1 MPLSA
6 GLIRKPST
14 CSLPTALLVEKGMTP
29 SSSYE
34 GLSPASSTCSLDMIN
49 LRGNTPVH
57 SHRYPALETERHSR
71 SESSAV
77 ENSPVLAN
85 VDAAIVKA
93 VPSLPHAKMNG
104 DVPASDRNMSGDKP
118 QRVVSG
124 SMSPQNPATVPKLHN
139 RHSGSSD
146 TSRSGAKSSGSMS
159 WADQVVPSEESIMIN
174 RPGWAQM
181 STANGEVRLVSSP
194 GELQHNIHLRGQVP
208 SSAHQFVANSPL
220 HQQHHPNTSPH
231 VRHGSAAKRNSTEG
245 YNTSII
251 QVPSTPDSLSKHIH
265 RESSPSPVIKVPQPV
280 LPQGSVPVTAR
291 NVQMPLNTTNWPT
304 PMRQFLLPNSVSL
317 VRASR
322 PQAPPTAV
330 YTPYTTSTTVVNGLI
345 RTPPPHHVNRIA
357 ATPAHVFTTGG
368 YVSYPPLGLPAHSQ
382 SPPTP
387 PVACF
392 NCGKRGHLG
401 TACPGETMETN
412 NPEGTESVYVF
423 HPVISLIPK
432 LCSKFLSGKTEL

>member
-1 MPLSA
+1 MPLRA

-14 CSLPTALLVEKGMTP
+14 CSLPAALLVEKGMTP

-57 SHRYPALETERHSR
+57 SHRYSVPQTERHYGR
-71 SESSAV
+71 SENSAV

-93 VPSLPHAKMNG
+93 VPSLPHSKMNG
-104 DVPASDRNMSGDKP
+104 DVPVSDLSMSGEKP
-118 QRVVSG
+118 LRVGSG
-124 SMSPQNPATVPKLHN
+124 STSPQNPATVPKVYN

-146 TSRSGAKSSGSMS
+146 TSRTGTRSSGGMS
-159 WADQVVPSEESIMIN
+159 WADQVVPSEESMMIN

-181 STANGEVRLVSSP
+181 SAANGEMRLVSSH
-194 GELQHNIHLRGQVP
+194 GELQHHNIHVRGQVP
-208 SSAHQFVANSPL
+208 SSAQQFIASHPVHHQP
-220 HQQHHPNTSPH
+220 HPHTSPH
-231 VRHGSAAKRNSTEG
+231 ARHGLVAKRNSGEG

-251 QVPSTPDSLSKHIH
+251 QVPGTPDNVGKHIH
-265 RESSPSPVIKVPQPV
+265 RESSPSPVVKVPQPM
-280 LPQGSVPVTAR
+280 LPQGSVPVSAR

-330 YTPYTTSTTVVNGLI
+330 YTPYTPTTTVVNGLI

-357 ATPAHVFTTGG
+357 ATTAHVFTPGG
-368 YVSYPPLGLPAHSQ
+368 YVAYPTLGLPTYPQ
-382 SPPTP
+382 SSPAP
-387 PVACF
+387 PVACW

-412 NPEGTESVYVF
+412 NPEGQ
-423 HPVISLIPK
+423 
-432 LCSKFLSGKTEL
+432 